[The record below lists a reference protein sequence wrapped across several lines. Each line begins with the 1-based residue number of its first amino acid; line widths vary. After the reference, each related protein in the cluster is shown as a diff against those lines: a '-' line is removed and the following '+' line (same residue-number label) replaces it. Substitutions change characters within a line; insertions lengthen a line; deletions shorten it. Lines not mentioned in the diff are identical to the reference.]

1 MKKKNADWNYE
12 TCIEESKKYKSRT
25 EFQKGSNGAYLAAL
39 KNGWLDE
46 YTWLKRPES
55 SKKMLNCVKFIMS

>member
-1 MKKKNADWNYE
+1 MKWNYE
-12 TCIEESKKYKSRT
+12 NCMEELHSYTTRSEFKKRS
-25 EFQKGSNGAYLAAL
+25 SGAYDAAR

-55 SKKMLNCVKFIMS
+55 SKKMLNCVKFIMP